1 MNACAKGKG
10 SKQASSK
17 QNNNRNISSSCK
29 FRLGPWVLWV
39 PGTLQYWYSWHH
51 GHQETETR
59 SGTPDHT
66 CWNIPRSAFIGNLY
80 AVAASYFTPPTPH
93 CVVNATDTTFSHRS
107 IFPPKVATQSVFPL
121 ATELALSRRGSACRV
136 NEQPAR
142 PPWPTWTPL
151 PPQSGHPSTMSPTR
165 GR

>member
-10 SKQASSK
+10 SKQAAVS
-17 QNNNRNISSSCK
+17 RTTIATY
-29 FRLGPWVLWV
+29 RLRASFAWD
-39 PGTLQYWYSWHH
+39 PGCSGSLGLYSTGTH
-51 GHQETETR
+51 GHQESTETR

-121 ATELALSRRGSACRV
+121 ATELAFEPQRLRLQV